1 MGRRIAAVLGFLV
14 ASMFADAGADAAR
27 VEYSPV
33 QYLKNFALSV
43 CLADGYT
50 SEEVKKDSLAAA
62 GGYSELGS
70 LPFEAYEQ
78 AESLAK
84 RFLAKE
90 YRSFSGE
97 KLTLMKCIDLF
108 HSKELDQLA
117 TRYYKKWSLRASR
130 AS

>member
-1 MGRRIAAVLGFLV
+1 MASRIAAVFAFLV
-14 ASMFADAGADAAR
+14 ASMLADAVADAAR
-27 VEYSPV
+27 VEYSPI

-62 GGYSELGS
+62 GGYSERSS

-84 RFLAKE
+84 QFLAKE

-97 KLTLMKCIDLF
+97 KLVLMKCIDLF
-108 HSKELDQLA
+108 HSRELDQLA
-117 TRYYKKWSLRASR
+117 KRYYKK
-130 AS
+130 

>member
-1 MGRRIAAVLGFLV
+1 MGIRIAAVFAFFVGL
-14 ASMFADAGADAAR
+14 MFADAVSAEAR
-27 VEYSPV
+27 VEYSPIE
-33 QYLKNFALSV
+33 YLKNFALSV

-78 AESLAK
+78 VESLAK
-84 RFLAKE
+84 QFLAKK

-117 TRYYKKWSLRASR
+117 TRYYKK
-130 AS
+130 